1 MASLEAR
8 RTSQEI
14 ITLLCAK
21 GDGDSDLHSSSGKC
35 LDFEGRAL
43 KRCGQ
48 SWEGVLPNFEETNIK
63 PGLIQWLCIT
73 FESQMTLASSTS
85 HDNVTCG
92 AH

>member
-1 MASLEAR
+1 MEAR

-63 PGLIQWLCIT
+63 PGLIQWLHKAGKV
-73 FESQMTLASSTS
+73 EKLLN
-85 HDNVTCG
+85 HLLKLPKY
-92 AH
+92 